1 MRRAINDSI
10 CICLTPLHVLIARR
24 IYEKKGIKFSKGIY
38 LSYVDN
44 DKNRFYVDE
53 MRAFCEAVDDV
64 LLPSEDSYGSLKHLA
79 MYVRRLQFRLKFS
92 AYRHVR
98 DVYTG
103 TSINHYL
110 YALLSAIKFS
120 RLVTFDDGVE
130 NIKTDSALKIK
141 EKPSAKLF
149 LWLSGITYGRDRM
162 LSKSSLHYS
171 IYNAINVYT
180 KTEKIDL
187 LGVTVPSK
195 QSHPFTKVVKIF
207 LGPPPEVSKDVADVI
222 SRSLL
227 AIQPDGYIAHP
238 REVIHRIQT
247 ITYIDT
253 HLVAEHYILNLLTED
268 PTTTCEVY
276 GYEGSALLNLA
287 GMSRVKVF
295 SVMPSESGNENIR
308 RMMQSSGVN
317 LMAA

>member
-1 MRRAINDSI
+1 MNKITESL
-10 CICLTPLHVLIARR
+10 CICLTPLHVLIARG
-24 IYEKKGIKFSKGIY
+24 IYEKKGVKFSKGIY

-44 DKNRFYVDE
+44 DKSRFYADE
-53 MRAFCEAVDDV
+53 MHQFCETTDYL
-64 LLPSEDSYGSLKHLA
+64 LLPSEDT
-79 MYVRRLQFRLKFS
+79 YVWPKRLHIFIRRLHYRIKFS
-92 AYRHVR
+92 VYGKVR
-98 DVYTG
+98 FVYTG

-120 RLVTFDDGVE
+120 HLVTYDDGVE
-130 NIKTDSALKIK
+130 NIKADSILKTK
-141 EKPSAKLF
+141 EKFSAKIF
-149 LWLSGITYGRDRM
+149 LLLSGITYWRDK
-162 LSKSSLHYS
+162 LISESTLHYA
-171 IYNAINVYT
+171 IYNGINVYT
-180 KTEKIDL
+180 KTEKINL
-187 LGVTVPSK
+187 LRATLPSK
-195 QSHPFTKVVKIF
+195 QHHQLSKVVKIF

-253 HLVAEHYILNLLTED
+253 HLVAEHYILNLLNED
-268 PTTTCEVY
+268 PAILCEVY

-287 GMSRVKVF
+287 GISRIKVF

-308 RMMQSSGVN
+308 GMMQSSGVN